1 MAGKKNNAKNNLR
14 SLEASGFY
22 SDFEKENCLYAALVR
37 SPAPAGKIKSVTAA
51 DLPDGYTLYTSKDI
65 PGSKTITANKSNT
78 KIFGYG
84 NVSYRGEPVG
94 IIFGPDEE
102 KVYQLLDTVNIN
114 FDVENLESAL
124 HNVINNQE
132 ETANFKE
139 FVEQIN
145 EMPSLDT
152 VIDKSHVEENPN
164 VIVATREVKYGLYES
179 LPLAQADTKLFEN
192 ADFESTDTWKEK
204 LLTPKWQET
213 EGSFAYTEGE
223 KIHVFAP
230 TRWTGFT
237 QKSVAAAL
245 EISEEKVFIHK
256 TKSAGIY
263 PSGLART
270 TQLAVQVATAAW
282 LSKKPVKLVLSQFEQ
297 ENYMVPGVTTEIT
310 YRTAL
315 NKDGHLKALKIL
327 IDIDIG
333 SSNPFAQE
341 ITDRIAIAAASFY
354 KPENLYINAK
364 AHTSK
369 NPPTSISMQIIES
382 QAFFAIE
389 NEIQKISNLSNIF
402 PDELRILNASPALP
416 APEAEEKPKAKTKTT
431 KKSSNTKPPLITP
444 FPFDIPTGDVQQVL
458 QTALSQS
465 DFNRKYA
472 SFHMEA
478 IDRAEKDSKPFFAL
492 PLRGIGVA
500 TAFIPS
506 GYYGQTSFSND
517 TKLEVTLSADEKLV
531 IHTIKPSEVIQEIW
545 KTSAA
550 EILQIPKQNIQI
562 NSDFPYDEIPE
573 QPEDSYSS
581 ISIINEMVKKC
592 CNDIQ
597 KKRFH
602 QPLPIN
608 AKRGG
613 PVTSKSKW
621 DKDKFSGSPFY
632 TTSFITTVVE
642 VELDTY
648 TYNEKIKGIWVTVDC
663 GELFDEAAARRTIRL
678 EIQQELT
685 MLVKGKTVPCDAI
698 NISFVQTANR
708 SGQVGGLIHNS
719 LPAAFSSALS
729 LALTTQLTEIPCTE
743 DLLFQLIRDRTK
755 EKNIIKKAEAKIEA
769 KEEAN
774 KSEVKGAE
782 E

>member
-1 MAGKKNNAKNNLR
+1 MAGKKANPKTNLR

-22 SDFEKENCLYAALVR
+22 SDFEKEGCLYAALIR
-37 SPAPAGKIKSVTAA
+37 SPAPAGKIKSVTAP
-51 DLPDGYTLYTSKDI
+51 DLPEGYTLYTSRDI
-65 PGSKTITANKSNT
+65 PGTKTLTANKTVT

-84 NVSYRGEPVG
+84 NVSYSGEPVG

-102 KVYQLLDTVNIN
+102 KVYSLLDSVNIN

-124 HNVINNQE
+124 HNVINKQTDE
-132 ETANFKE
+132 ASNFKE
-139 FVEQIN
+139 FVDQIN

-164 VIVATREVKYGLYES
+164 VIVATREIKSGLYEK
-179 LPLAQADTKLFEN
+179 LTLAQADTKIFEK
-192 ADFESTDTWKEK
+192 ADFTSTDTWKEK

-213 EGSFAYTEGE
+213 EGAFAYTEGE
-223 KIHVFAP
+223 KIHVFTP
-230 TRWTGFT
+230 TRWISFT

-245 EISEEKVFIHK
+245 NIEESLVFIHK

-270 TQLAVQVATAAW
+270 TQIAVQIAVAAW
-282 LSKKPVKLVLSQFEQ
+282 LSKEPVKLVLSQSEQ
-297 ENYMVPGVTTEIT
+297 ENYMVPGVVTEIT
-310 YRTAL
+310 YRSAIS
-315 NKDGHLKALKIL
+315 KEGRLKALKIL

-333 SSNPFAQE
+333 CSNPFAQE
-341 ITDRIAIAAASFY
+341 ITDRIAIAAANYY
-354 KPENLYINAK
+354 KPENLYISAK

-389 NEIQKISNLSNIF
+389 NEIQKLSNLSMIF
-402 PDELRILNASPALP
+402 PDELRLLNTAS
-416 APEAEEKPKAKTKTT
+416 TKH
-431 KKSSNTKPPLITP
+431 
-444 FPFDIPTGDVQQVL
+444 FPFNITTGDIQGVIQN
-458 QTALSQS
+458 ALSQS

-472 SFHMEA
+472 SFHMDA

-492 PLRGIGVA
+492 PLRGIGLA
-500 TAFIPS
+500 TAYIPS
-506 GYYGQTSFSND
+506 GYYGQTSFNND
-517 TKLEVTLSADEKLV
+517 TKIEVTLSADEKLV
-531 IHTIKPSEVIQEIW
+531 IHAIKPSEVIQDIW
-545 KTSAA
+545 KKTAA
-550 EILQIPKQNIQI
+550 DILQISKQNIQI
-562 NSDFPYDEIPE
+562 DSNFPYDEIPE
-573 QPEDSYSS
+573 APEDSYSS
-581 ISIINEMVKKC
+581 ISIVNELVKKC
-592 CNDIQ
+592 CTDIQ

-602 QPLPIN
+602 QPLPLT
-608 AKRGG
+608 AKKGG
-613 PVTSKSKW
+613 PISTKSKF
-621 DKDKFSGSPFY
+621 DKEKFSGSPFY

-663 GELFDEAAARRTIRL
+663 GELFDEAAAERAIRL

-685 MLVKGKTVPCDAI
+685 MLVRGKTVPCDAI
-698 NISFVQTANR
+698 NISFIQSSNK

-755 EKNIIKKAEAKIEA
+755 EKNEIKK
-769 KEEAN
+769 
-774 KSEVKGAE
+774 SESTGASE
-782 E
+782 

>member
-1 MAGKKNNAKNNLR
+1 MR
-14 SLEASGFY
+14 T
-22 SDFEKENCLYAALVR
+22 
-37 SPAPAGKIKSVTAA
+37 PATAGKIKSISAP
-51 DLPDGYTLYTSKDI
+51 DLPEDYHLYTSKDL
-65 PGSKTITANKSNT
+65 PGTKTISANKSVT

-94 IIFGPDEE
+94 IILGPDEE
-102 KVYQLLDTVNIN
+102 KVYKLLDTVNIN
-114 FDVENLESAL
+114 FDVENLESAF
-124 HNVINNQE
+124 HNVIKNQTE
-132 ETANFKE
+132 EPANFKE
-139 FVEQIN
+139 FVAQIN

-152 VIDKSHVEENPN
+152 VIDKSHVEDNPN
-164 VIVATREVKYGLYES
+164 VEVASREIKYGLYEK
-179 LPLAQADTKLFEN
+179 LTVAQADAKIFEN
-192 ADFESTDTWKEK
+192 ADFSSTDTWKEK

-213 EGSFAYTEGE
+213 EGACAYTEGE
-223 KIHVFAP
+223 KLHVFAP
-230 TRWTGFT
+230 TRWTAFT
-237 QKSVAAAL
+237 QKSVASVL
-245 EISEEKVFIHK
+245 GIPEESVYIHK

-270 TQLAVQVATAAW
+270 TQLAVQIAAASW
-282 LSKKPVKLVLSQFEQ
+282 LSKKPVKLVLSQTEQ
-297 ENYMVPGVTTEIT
+297 ENYMVPGVLTEIT
-310 YRTAL
+310 YRSAL
-315 NKDGHLKALKIL
+315 SKDGRLKALKII

-333 SSNPFAQE
+333 CTNPFAQE
-341 ITDRIAIAAASFY
+341 ITDRIAIAATSYY
-354 KPENLYINAK
+354 KPENLYISAK

-382 QAFFAIE
+382 QSFFAIE
-389 NEIQKISNLSNIF
+389 NEIQKLSNLSMIF
-402 PDELRILNASPALP
+402 PDELRLLNTQSD
-416 APEAEEKPKAKTKTT
+416 
-431 KKSSNTKPPLITP
+431 S
-444 FPFDIPTGDVQQVL
+444 FPFDIPTGDIQAAI
-458 QTALSQS
+458 QTALLAS

-472 SFHMEA
+472 SFHMDA

-500 TAFIPS
+500 TAYIPS
-506 GYYGQTSFSND
+506 GYIGQTSFTND
-517 TKLEVTLSADEKLV
+517 TKVEVTLSADEKLV
-531 IHTIKPSEVIQEIW
+531 IHTIKPSDVIQDIW
-545 KTSAA
+545 KSSAA

-562 NSDFPYDEIPE
+562 NSDFPFDKMPE
-573 QPEDSYSS
+573 APEDSYSN
-581 ISIINEMVKKC
+581 ISIINELVKKC

-602 QPLPIN
+602 QPLPLT

-613 PVTSKSKW
+613 PATSKSKW
-621 DKDKFSGSPFY
+621 DKEKFCGTPFF

-663 GELFDEAAARRTIRL
+663 GELFDESAARRTIRL
-678 EIQQELT
+678 EIQQELN

-698 NISFVQTANR
+698 NISFIQTNNR

-755 EKNIIKKAEAKIEA
+755 EKNEIKKS
-769 KEEAN
+769 EE
-774 KSEVKGAE
+774 KGAAE
-782 E
+782 

>member
-1 MAGKKNNAKNNLR
+1 MPAKKNEVKKIMR

-22 SDFEKENCLYAALVR
+22 SDFERDTCLYAALVR
-37 SPAPAGKIKSVTAA
+37 SPAPAGKIKSVTAPE
-51 DLPDGYTLYTSKDI
+51 LPGGYTLYTSRDI
-65 PGSKTITANKSNT
+65 PGSKTITANKSVT

-84 NVSYRGEPVG
+84 NVTYSGEPVG

-102 KVYQLLDTVNIN
+102 KVYSLLDTVNIT

-124 HNVINNQE
+124 HNVIKNQTDE
-132 ETANFKE
+132 ASNFKE

-164 VIVATREVKYGLYES
+164 VEVASREIKFGLYKR
-179 LPLAQADTKLFEN
+179 LALAQADTKIFDS
-192 ADFESTDTWKEK
+192 ADFTSTDTWKEK

-213 EGSFAYTEGE
+213 EGAFAYTEGE

-230 TRWTGFT
+230 TRWTSFT
-237 QKSVAAAL
+237 QKAVASAL
-245 EISEEKVFIHK
+245 DIDESLVYIHK

-270 TQLAVQVATAAW
+270 TQLAVQIAVAAW
-282 LSKKPVKLVLSQFEQ
+282 LSKKPVKLVLSQSEQ
-297 ENYMVPGVTTEIT
+297 ENYMVPGVLTEIT
-310 YRTAL
+310 YRSAL

-333 SSNPFAQE
+333 CSNPFAQE
-341 ITDRIAIAAASFY
+341 ITDRIAIAAASYY
-354 KPENLYINAK
+354 KPENLYISAK

-389 NEIQKISNLSNIF
+389 NEIQKISNLSGFF
-402 PDELRILNASPALP
+402 PDELRLLNTESRR
-416 APEAEEKPKAKTKTT
+416 
-431 KKSSNTKPPLITP
+431 SFPL
-444 FPFDIPTGDVQQVL
+444 DIPVGDIQGVL
-458 QTALSQS
+458 QSALSMS

-472 SFHMEA
+472 SFHMDA

-492 PLRGIGVA
+492 PLRGIGAA
-500 TAFIPS
+500 TAYIPS
-506 GYYGQTSFSND
+506 GYYGQTSFSNEA
-517 TKLEVTLSADEKLV
+517 KLEVTLNADEKLV
-531 IHTIKPSEVIQEIW
+531 IHAIKPSEVIQDIW

-562 NSDFPYDEIPE
+562 NSDFPYNEMPE
-573 QPEDSYSS
+573 APEDSYSS
-581 ISIINEMVKKC
+581 ISIMNELVKKC
-592 CNDIQ
+592 CSDIQ

-602 QPLPIN
+602 QPLPIT
-608 AKRGG
+608 AK
-613 PVTSKSKW
+613 KSSSITKVKW
-621 DKDKFSGSPFY
+621 DREKFSGSPFF

-648 TYNEKIKGIWVTVDC
+648 IYNEKIKGIWVTVDC
-663 GELFDEAAARRTIRL
+663 GELFDEAAAERAIRL

-685 MLVKGKTVPCDAI
+685 MLVIGKTVPCDAI
-698 NISFVQTANR
+698 NISFIQSSNR

-755 EKNIIKKAEAKIEA
+755 EKNVSKKADEQKPEAK
-769 KEEAN
+769 
-774 KSEVKGAE
+774 GAAE
-782 E
+782 

>member
-1 MAGKKNNAKNNLR
+1 MAVKKTNTKTNLR
-14 SLEASGFY
+14 SLEAKGFY
-22 SDFEKENCLYAALVR
+22 SDVEKDGCLYAALVR
-37 SPAPAGKIKSVTAA
+37 SPAPAGKIKSITAP
-51 DLPDGYTLYTSKDI
+51 DLPEGYFLYTSRDI
-65 PGSKTITANKSNT
+65 PGTKTITANKTVT
-78 KIFGYG
+78 KVFGYG
-84 NVSYRGEPVG
+84 NVSYSGEPVG
-94 IIFGPDEE
+94 ILFGPDEE
-102 KVYQLLDTVNIN
+102 TVYKLLDTVNIN

-124 HNVINNQE
+124 HNVINNQTDE
-132 ETANFKE
+132 ASNFKE
-139 FVEQIN
+139 FVDQIN

-164 VIVATREVKYGLYES
+164 VIVATREIKYGLYES
-179 LPLAQADTKLFEN
+179 LTLAQADAKLIEN
-192 ADFESTDTWKEK
+192 ANYTSTDTWKEK

-213 EGSFAYTEGE
+213 EGAFAYTEGE

-230 TRWTGFT
+230 SRWASFT

-245 EISEEKVFIHK
+245 DIDEASVFIHK

-270 TQLAVQVATAAW
+270 TQLAVQIAAAAW
-282 LSKKPVKLVLSQFEQ
+282 LSKKPVKLILSQTEQ
-297 ENYMVPGVTTEIT
+297 ESFMVPGVVTEIT
-310 YRTAL
+310 YRSAL
-315 NKDGHLKALKIL
+315 NKDGRLKALKIS

-333 SSNPFAQE
+333 CSNPFAQE
-341 ITDRIAIAAASFY
+341 ITDRIAIAAASYY
-354 KPENLYINAK
+354 KPENLYISAK

-389 NEIQKISNLSNIF
+389 NEIQKISNLSMIF
-402 PDELRILNASPALP
+402 PDELRLLNAEPPVP
-416 APEAEEKPKAKTKTT
+416 APEEKPKKTKKTT
-431 KKSSNTKPPLITP
+431 DKKTKAAPVSTE
-444 FPFDIPTGDVQQVL
+444 FPFDIPTGDVRSVI
-458 QTALSQS
+458 QTALSES

-472 SFHMEA
+472 SFHMDA

-506 GYYGQTSFSND
+506 GYSGQTSFSND
-517 TKLEVTLSADEKLV
+517 AKIEVTLSADEKLV
-531 IHTIKPSEVIQEIW
+531 IHTIKPSDVIQDIW
-545 KTSAA
+545 KNSAA

-562 NSDFPYDEIPE
+562 NSEFPYNELPE
-573 QPEDSYSS
+573 APEDSYSS
-581 ISIINEMVKKC
+581 ISIVNELVKKC

-602 QPLPIN
+602 QPLPIT

-613 PVTSKSKW
+613 TAATAKPKW
-621 DKDKFSGSPFY
+621 NKEKFCGTPFY

-698 NISFVQTANR
+698 NINFIQSNNR

-755 EKNIIKKAEAKIEA
+755 EKTETR
-769 KEEAN
+769 
-774 KSEVKGAE
+774 KSENQGASE
-782 E
+782 

>member
-1 MAGKKNNAKNNLR
+1 MAAKKNDAKKNLR

-22 SDFEKENCLYAALVR
+22 SDFEKEGILYAALIR
-37 SPAPAGKIKSVTAA
+37 SPSPTGKVKSITVP
-51 DLPDGYTLYTSKDI
+51 DLPEDYFMLSSKDL
-65 PGSKTITANKSNT
+65 PGTKTITVNKTST

-84 NVSYRGEPVG
+84 NISYAGEPLG

-102 KVYQLLDTVNIN
+102 KVYKLLDTANIT

-124 HNVINNQE
+124 HNVMNQQE
-132 ETANFKE
+132 ETTNFKE
-139 FVEQIN
+139 FLEQIN
-145 EMPSLDT
+145 EMPSLNE

-164 VIVATREVKYGLYES
+164 VVVATREVKYGLYETLS
-179 LPLAQADTKLFEN
+179 LAQADTKLFDN
-192 ADFESTDTWKEK
+192 ADFTSTDTWKEK

-213 EGSFAYTEGE
+213 EGACAYTEGD
-223 KIHVFAP
+223 KIHVYVP
-230 TRWTGFT
+230 TRWTSFT
-237 QKSVAAAL
+237 QKSIAQVL
-245 EISEEKVFIHK
+245 DIKEDQVFIHK

-263 PSGLART
+263 PSGLMRT
-270 TQLAVQVATAAW
+270 TLLAVQIAAASW
-282 LSKKPVKLVLSQFEQ
+282 LTKKPVKLVLSQYEQ
-297 ENYMVPGVTTEIT
+297 ENFMVPGVVTEIT

-315 NKDGHLKALKIL
+315 NKDGRFTALKIL

-333 SSNPFAQE
+333 CSNPFAQE
-341 ITDRIAIAAASFY
+341 ITDRIAIAAASYY
-354 KPENLYINAK
+354 KPENLYISAK

-389 NEIQKISNLSNIF
+389 NEIQKISNQSKIF
-402 PDELRILNASPALP
+402 PDELRLLNAEHGKS
-416 APEAEEKPKAKTKTT
+416 KT
-431 KKSSNTKPPLITP
+431 
-444 FPFDIPTGDVQQVL
+444 FPFDIPTGDVEAVIQH
-458 QTALSQS
+458 ALRES

-500 TAFIPS
+500 TAYIPS
-506 GYYGQTSFSND
+506 GYYGQTSFTND
-517 TKLEVTLSADEKLV
+517 AKVEVTLNADEKLV
-531 IHTIKPSEVIQEIW
+531 IHTIRPSEVIQDIW

-562 NSDFPYDEIPE
+562 NSDFAYNQLPE
-573 QPEDSYSS
+573 HPEDSYSS
-581 ISIINEMVKKC
+581 ISIMNELVKKC

-602 QPLPIN
+602 QPLPIT

-613 PVTSKSKW
+613 QSATRNKW
-621 DKDKFSGSPFY
+621 NKETFSGTPFY

-648 TYNEKIKGIWVTVDC
+648 TYSEKIKGIWVTMDC
-663 GELFDEAAARRTIRL
+663 GELFDEAAARRTIKL
-678 EIQQELT
+678 EIQQELN

-698 NISFVQTANR
+698 NISFIQSGNH

-729 LALTTQLTEIPCTE
+729 LALTTQLTELPCTE

-755 EKNIIKKAEAKIEA
+755 DKNEIKKAET
-769 KEEAN
+769 
-774 KSEVKGAE
+774 KGAAE
-782 E
+782 

>member
-1 MAGKKNNAKNNLR
+1 MAAKKSNSKTNIR

-22 SDFEKENCLYAALVR
+22 SDAEKENCLYAALVR
-37 SPAPAGKIKSVTAA
+37 SPAQSGKIKAVTIA
-51 DLPDGYTLYTSKDI
+51 DLPEGYYLYTSRDI
-65 PGSKTITANKSNT
+65 PGTKSLTANKSVT

-84 NVSYRGEPVG
+84 NVSYKGEPVG

-102 KVYQLLDTVNIN
+102 KVFKLLDEVNIT

-124 HNVINNQE
+124 HNVISNQSDDSS
-132 ETANFKE
+132 NIRE
-139 FVEQIN
+139 FVAQIN

-152 VIDKSHVEENPN
+152 VIDKSHVEDNPN
-164 VIVATREVKYGLYES
+164 VIVAKREIKYGLYES
-179 LPLAQADTKLFEN
+179 LSLAQADTKLFEH
-192 ADFESTDTWKEK
+192 ADFTSTDTWKEK

-213 EGSFAYTEGE
+213 EGAFAYTDGE
-223 KIHVFAP
+223 KIHVYVP
-230 TRWTGFT
+230 TRWTAFT

-245 EISEEKVFIHK
+245 NIDEALVYIHK
-256 TKSAGIY
+256 TKSPGIY

-270 TQLAVQVATAAW
+270 TQIAVQIALAAW

-310 YRTAL
+310 SRSAL
-315 NKDGHLKALKIL
+315 NKEGRFTALKIL

-333 SSNPFAQE
+333 CSNPFAQE
-341 ITDRIAIAAASFY
+341 ITDRIAIAAASYY
-354 KPENLYINAK
+354 KPENLYISAS

-369 NPPTSISMQIIES
+369 TPPTSISMQIIES

-389 NEIQKISNLSNIF
+389 NEIQKISNLSKIF
-402 PDELRILNASPALP
+402 PDEIRLINS
-416 APEAEEKPKAKTKTT
+416 ESTKA
-431 KKSSNTKPPLITP
+431 
-444 FPFDIPTGDVQQVL
+444 FPFNIPTGNIQAVIQNAL
-458 QTALSQS
+458 QIS

-492 PLRGIGVA
+492 PLRGIGIA
-500 TAFIPS
+500 TAYIPS
-506 GYYGQTSFSND
+506 VYYGQTSFPND
-517 TKLEVTLSADEKLV
+517 AKIEVTLNADEKLV
-531 IHTIKPSEVIQEIW
+531 IHAIKPSDVIQEIW

-550 EILQIPKQNIQI
+550 ETLQIPKQNIQI
-562 NSDFPYDEIPE
+562 NSDFPYNAIPE
-573 QPEDSYSS
+573 APEDSYSS
-581 ISIINEMVKKC
+581 ISIMNELVKKC

-602 QPLPIN
+602 QPLPISS
-608 AKRGG
+608 KRSGL
-613 PVTSKSKW
+613 SKAKSKW
-621 DKDKFSGSPFY
+621 NKESFSGSPFY

-685 MLVKGKTVPCDAI
+685 MLVKGKNVSCDSISI
-698 NISFVQTANR
+698 NFVKTNNR

-743 DLLFQLIRDRTK
+743 ELLFQLIRDRTK
-755 EKNIIKKAEAKIEA
+755 EKTETKKTE
-769 KEEAN
+769 N
-774 KSEVKGAE
+774 KGVSE
-782 E
+782 

>member
-1 MAGKKNNAKNNLR
+1 MAKNDSKKLMR
-14 SLEASGFY
+14 SLDASGFY
-22 SDFEKENCLYAALVR
+22 SDFEKEGLLYAALIR
-37 SPAPAGKIKSVTAA
+37 SPAPAGKVKSVTVP
-51 DLPDGYTLYTSKDI
+51 DLPEGYFMLSSKDL
-65 PGSKTITANKSNT
+65 PGSKSISANKTVT

-84 NVSYRGEPVG
+84 NVSYSGEPLG
-94 IIFGPDEE
+94 ILFGPDEE
-102 KVYQLLDTVNIN
+102 QVYKLLDTANIT

-124 HNVINNQE
+124 NNVIKQQE

-139 FVEQIN
+139 FLEQIN
-145 EMPSLDT
+145 EMPSLNE

-164 VIVATREVKYGLYES
+164 VVVATREIKYGLYKT
-179 LPLAQADTKLFEN
+179 LTLAQADTKLFDN
-192 ADFESTDTWKEK
+192 ADFTSTDTWKEK

-213 EGSFAYTEGE
+213 EGAFAYTEGDT
-223 KIHVFAP
+223 IHVYTP
-230 TRWTGFT
+230 TRWTSFT
-237 QKSVAAAL
+237 QKSVAQVL
-245 EISEEKVFIHK
+245 NINEEQVYIHK

-263 PSGLART
+263 PSGLVRT
-270 TQLAVQVATAAW
+270 TQLAVQIAAASW
-282 LSKKPVKLVLSQFEQ
+282 ITKKPVRLVLSQFEQ
-297 ENYMVPGVTTEIT
+297 ENYMVPGVLTEIT

-315 NKDGHLKALKIL
+315 NKDGRLKALKII

-333 SSNPFAQE
+333 SSNPFVQE
-341 ITDRIAIAAASFY
+341 ITDRIAIAAASYY
-354 KPENLYINAK
+354 KPENLYISAK

-389 NEIQKISNLSNIF
+389 NELQKISNQSKIF
-402 PDELRILNASPALP
+402 PDELRLLN
-416 APEAEEKPKAKTKTT
+416 EKQSVTT
-431 KKSSNTKPPLITP
+431 KD
-444 FPFDIPTGDVQQVL
+444 FPFNIPTGDVEAVI
-458 QTALSQS
+458 QTALRES

-500 TAFIPS
+500 TAYIPS
-506 GYYGQTSFSND
+506 GYYGQTSFTND
-517 TKLEVTLSADEKLV
+517 TKVEVTLSADEKLV
-531 IHTIKPSEVIQEIW
+531 IHTIKPSEVIQDIW
-545 KTSAA
+545 KNSAA

-562 NSDFPYDEIPE
+562 NSDFPYDQIPE
-573 QPEDSYSS
+573 RPEDSYSS
-581 ISIINEMVKKC
+581 ISIMNELVKKC
-592 CNDIQ
+592 CTDIQ

-602 QPLPIN
+602 QPLPIT

-613 PVTSKSKW
+613 QLSPRNKW
-621 DKDKFSGSPFY
+621 DKDSFSGTPFF

-648 TYNEKIKGIWVTVDC
+648 TYSEKIKGIWVTMDC
-663 GELFDEAAARRTIRL
+663 GELFDEAAARRTLKL
-678 EIQQELT
+678 EIQQELN

-698 NISFVQTANR
+698 NISFIQSSNR

-729 LALTTQLTEIPCTE
+729 LALTSQLTELPCTE

-755 EKNIIKKAEAKIEA
+755 EKNETK
-769 KEEAN
+769 
-774 KSEVKGAE
+774 KSENKGAE

>member
-1 MAGKKNNAKNNLR
+1 MAVKKTNTKTNLR
-14 SLEASGFY
+14 SLEAKGFY
-22 SDFEKENCLYAALVR
+22 SDVEKDGCLYAALVR
-37 SPAPAGKIKSVTAA
+37 SPAPAGKIKSITAP
-51 DLPDGYTLYTSKDI
+51 DLPEGYFLYTSRDI
-65 PGSKTITANKSNT
+65 PGTKTITANKTVT
-78 KIFGYG
+78 KVFGYG
-84 NVSYRGEPVG
+84 NVSYSGEPVG
-94 IIFGPDEE
+94 ILFGPDEE
-102 KVYQLLDTVNIN
+102 TVYKLLDTVNIN

-124 HNVINNQE
+124 HNVINNQTDE
-132 ETANFKE
+132 ASNFKE
-139 FVEQIN
+139 FVDQIN

-164 VIVATREVKYGLYES
+164 VIVATREIKYGLYES

-192 ADFESTDTWKEK
+192 ADYTSTDTWKEK

-213 EGSFAYTEGE
+213 EGAFAYTEGE

-230 TRWTGFT
+230 SRWASFT

-245 EISEEKVFIHK
+245 NIDEASVFIHK

-270 TQLAVQVATAAW
+270 TQLAVQIAAAAW
-282 LSKKPVKLVLSQFEQ
+282 LSKKPVKLILSQTEQ
-297 ENYMVPGVTTEIT
+297 ESFMVPGVVTEIT
-310 YRTAL
+310 YRSAL
-315 NKDGHLKALKIL
+315 NKDGRLKALKIS

-333 SSNPFAQE
+333 CSNPFAQE
-341 ITDRIAIAAASFY
+341 ITDRIAIAAASYY

-389 NEIQKISNLSNIF
+389 NEIQKISNLSMIF
-402 PDELRILNASPALP
+402 PDELRLLNAEPPVP
-416 APEAEEKPKAKTKTT
+416 APEEKPKKTKKTT
-431 KKSSNTKPPLITP
+431 DKKTKAAPVSTE
-444 FPFDIPTGDVQQVL
+444 FPFDIPTGDVRSVI
-458 QTALSQS
+458 QTALSES

-472 SFHMEA
+472 SFHMDA

-500 TAFIPS
+500 TAYIPS
-506 GYYGQTSFSND
+506 GYSGQTSFSND
-517 TKLEVTLSADEKLV
+517 AKIEVTLSADEKLV
-531 IHTIKPSEVIQEIW
+531 IHTIKPSDVIQDIW
-545 KTSAA
+545 KNSAA

-562 NSDFPYDEIPE
+562 NSEFPYNELPE
-573 QPEDSYSS
+573 APEDSYSS
-581 ISIINEMVKKC
+581 ISIVNELVKKC

-602 QPLPIN
+602 QPLPIT

-613 PVTSKSKW
+613 TAATAKPKW
-621 DKDKFSGSPFY
+621 NKEKFCGTPFY

-698 NISFVQTANR
+698 NINFIQSNNR

-755 EKNIIKKAEAKIEA
+755 EKTETR
-769 KEEAN
+769 
-774 KSEVKGAE
+774 KSENQGASE
-782 E
+782 

>member
-1 MAGKKNNAKNNLR
+1 MAVKKSDSKKQLR
-14 SLEASGFY
+14 SLEATGFY
-22 SDFEKENCLYAALVR
+22 SDFEKETCLYAALVR
-37 SPAPAGKIKSVTAA
+37 SPAPAGKIKSVTIPE
-51 DLPDGYTLYTSKDI
+51 LPGGYTLYSSRDI
-65 PGSKTITANKSNT
+65 PGSKTITANKCVT

-102 KVYQLLDTVNIN
+102 RVLQLLDTVNIT

-124 HNVINNQE
+124 NNVINKQ
-132 ETANFKE
+132 TDDASNFKE

-145 EMPSLDT
+145 EMPSLDA
-152 VIDKSHVEENPN
+152 VIDKSHVEENTD
-164 VIVATREVKYGLYES
+164 VIVASREVKYGLYDKLE
-179 LPLAQADTKLFEN
+179 LAQADTKLFDN
-192 ADFESTDTWKEK
+192 ADFTSTDTWKEK

-213 EGSFAYTEGE
+213 EGAFAYTEGD

-230 TRWTGFT
+230 TRWISFT

-245 EISEEKVFIHK
+245 GISEEQVYIHK
-256 TKSAGIY
+256 TKTAGIY

-270 TQLAVQVATAAW
+270 TQLAVQIAVASW
-282 LSKKPVKLVLSQFEQ
+282 LAKKPVKLVLSQFEQ
-297 ENYMVPGVTTEIT
+297 ENYMVPGVLTEIT

-315 NKDGHLKALKIL
+315 DKDGHFTALKIL

-333 SSNPFAQE
+333 CSNPFAQE
-341 ITDRIAIAAASFY
+341 ITDRIAIAAASYY
-354 KPENLYINAK
+354 KPENLYISAK
-364 AHTSK
+364 AHSSK

-389 NEIQKISNLSNIF
+389 NEIQKISNQSKIF
-402 PDELRILNASPALP
+402 PDELRLLNAQS
-416 APEAEEKPKAKTKTT
+416 EVEKTKT
-431 KKSSNTKPPLITP
+431 KSKSKVKE
-444 FPFDIPTGDVQQVL
+444 FPFSIPTGDIQSVI
-458 QTALSQS
+458 QTALKQS

-492 PLRGIGVA
+492 PLRGIGLA
-500 TAFIPS
+500 TAYIPS
-506 GYYGQTSFSND
+506 GYYGQSGFTND
-517 TKLEVTLSADEKLV
+517 TKLEVTLNADEKLT
-531 IHTIKPSEVIQEIW
+531 IHTIKPSDVIQDIW
-545 KTSAA
+545 KTSAS

-562 NSDFPYDEIPE
+562 NSDFAYDQIPE

-581 ISIINEMVKKC
+581 ISIMNELVKKC
-592 CNDIQ
+592 CTDIQ

-602 QPLPIN
+602 QPLPIT

-613 PVTSKSKW
+613 TLTQKTKW
-621 DKDKFSGSPFY
+621 DKDKFCGTPFY

-663 GELFDEAAARRTIRL
+663 GELFDEAAALRTIRL

-685 MLVKGKTVPCDAI
+685 MLVKGKTVSCDAI
-698 NISFVQTANR
+698 NINFIQSDNR

-755 EKNIIKKAEAKIEA
+755 EKNEIKKSEERAETKNT
-769 KEEAN
+769 EETGA
-774 KSEVKGAE
+774 SE
-782 E
+782 